1 MVMELNST
9 KTIAHGISEQANICM
24 IMVQYLRFCYFRGQ
38 MIQKI
43 AFVMGR
49 EYHMDPDPSY
59 ALTADNLI
67 KILAIQMRFR

>member
-1 MVMELNST
+1 
-9 KTIAHGISEQANICM
+9 
-24 IMVQYLRFCYFRGQ
+24 

-49 EYHMDPDPSY
+49 ECHMDPDPSY